1 MSAADFK
8 LQLNAGWKVKKRK
21 MFKVWSQIAND
32 ALTGIVMKAPVDT
45 GRFRSNIILSIDIPD
60 ITTLPKTTIKGAG
73 QVISD
78 GQSKIKSQPGIT
90 SQQNQGTDGQIFPI
104 YIQNNLPYAMRLENG
119 WSKQAPAGMIAI
131 TLNELQHKYDG
142 MII

>member
-45 GRFRSNIILSIDIPD
+45 GRFRSNMSVSISTPD
-60 ITTLPKTTIKGAG
+60 LTTLPKTTIKGAS
-73 QVISD
+73 QVISE
-78 GQSKIKSQPGIT
+78 GQNKIYSNKQAVKV
-90 SQQNQGTDGQIFPI
+90 

>member
-8 LQLNAGWKVKKRK
+8 LQLNQAWKAKQEEILEV
-21 MFKVWSQIAND
+21 FAHVAND
-32 ALTGIVMKAPVDT
+32 ALVGLVMKAPVDT
-45 GRFRSNIILSIDIPD
+45 GRFRSNMSVSISTPD
-60 ITTLPKTTIKGAG
+60 ITTLPKTTIKGAS
-73 QVISD
+73 QVISE
-78 GQSKIKSQPGIT
+78 GQNKIYSNKQEVKV
-90 SQQNQGTDGQIFPI
+90 